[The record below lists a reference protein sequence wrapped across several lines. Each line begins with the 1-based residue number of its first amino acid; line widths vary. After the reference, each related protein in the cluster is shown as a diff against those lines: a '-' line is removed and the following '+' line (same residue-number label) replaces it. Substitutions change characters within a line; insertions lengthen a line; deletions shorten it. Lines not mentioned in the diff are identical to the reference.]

1 MERYTC
7 FIFKSRSH
15 YFCQVS
21 SLKEEIDQQR
31 SSQEQLNRSMQIK
44 IDHLRTALDERKAA
58 FDSLSSKLSTTES
71 ELLLSTKMFSEQKL
85 AVKTL
90 TEELQEEKESKA
102 ATELLHRV
110 KMNEVL
116 EKNQELENTIN
127 ILERRNKSHE
137 NKICT
142 LEKDIETMETQFADK
157 GKASDQKF
165 QEELLNTERRLQ
177 KEVSNLQEKALEYR
191 ETIKEKIMKL
201 EEEKNAFE
209 EEVSSLKSQ
218 LVSLRISSDEE
229 LRNTKTRLKQDEITR
244 SRQYDEHISQ
254 IQQSQSEL
262 QIQNTKQL
270 TQITDLQSQLNSAN
284 RDNDVFRRQIET
296 LKQQVEQ
303 KDADYRTEVNRSRI
317 ELDSERKTQSE
328 LRDKISDLESRM
340 MEMTR
345 RHRDAIGIME
355 SELEHLK
362 EQLRCKDNEI
372 KRIHDEE
379 MKRAELL
386 EKAIYS
392 YVSSTKNSSLS
403 PHRS

>member
-1 MERYTC
+1 MT
-7 FIFKSRSH
+7 
-15 YFCQVS
+15 

-31 SSQEQLNRSMQIK
+31 SSQEQLNRSMQTK

-58 FDSLSSKLSTTES
+58 FDSLSSKLSTTNS
-71 ELLLSTKMFSEQKL
+71 ELLLSRKMFSEQKL
-85 AVKTL
+85 AVQTL
-90 TEELQEEKESKA
+90 TDELQEEKESKA
-102 ATELLHRV
+102 ATELLHRK

-116 EKNQELENTIN
+116 EKNQELEKTIN

-137 NKICT
+137 NKIST
-142 LEKDIETMETQFADK
+142 LEKDIEAMETQFADR
-157 GKASDQKF
+157 GKASDKKF

-177 KEVSNLQEKALEYR
+177 KEVSNLQQKALEYR
-191 ETIKEKIMKL
+191 EATKEKMMKL
-201 EEEKNAFE
+201 EEEKTAFE
-209 EEVSSLKSQ
+209 EEVSTLKSQ

-244 SRQYDEHISQ
+244 SRQYDEHLSQ

-270 TQITDLQSQLNSAN
+270 TQITDLQSQLNSTH
-284 RDNDVFRRQIET
+284 RDSEMLRRQMET
-296 LKQQVEQ
+296 LKQQLEQ
-303 KDADYRTEVNRSRI
+303 KDADYRNEVNRSRI

-328 LRDKISDLESRM
+328 LRDKIYDLESRIA
-340 MEMTR
+340 EMTR
-345 RHRDAIGIME
+345 RHRDAISIKD
-355 SELEHLK
+355 SELELLK
-362 EQLRCKDNEI
+362 EQLRCKENEI
-372 KRIHDEE
+372 KKIHDEE